1 MWQIHASPRYRRP
14 SCTVYIQWT
23 QNWNLIILKGILWSS
38 GLTCVG
44 YHALRNAKAIQFSES
59 TKVGGRN
66 LSWAPPLPG
75 ASQISTHGCL
85 KQNNIWPY
93 MDSQSCI
100 HLYGCCFIHP
110 QKFGT
115 WAYAMG
121 THKCKDLYVKFILGN
136 SIHVDTTAYIC
147 LKHYNWFSP
156 VTVTALAHLCL
167 AVELTAIWL
176 RVSSSSWWRPP
187 VVPLTRRW
195 CFFLLL
201 GYGVLVAR

>member
-1 MWQIHASPRYRRP
+1 MWQIHAIPRYRRP
-14 SCTVYIQWT
+14 SCTMYIQWT
-23 QNWNLIILKGILWSS
+23 QNWNLRILKGILWSS

-110 QKFGT
+110 RNLVLGPTQ
-115 WAYAMG
+115 WALINARIYMW
-121 THKCKDLYVKFILGN
+121 N
-136 SIHVDTTAYIC
+136 
-147 LKHYNWFSP
+147 
-156 VTVTALAHLCL
+156 
-167 AVELTAIWL
+167 
-176 RVSSSSWWRPP
+176 SSSEIPYMWTLQHIYAWSIIIDSHQ
-187 VVPLTRRW
+187 
-195 CFFLLL
+195 LLSQPWPIS
-201 GYGVLVAR
+201 A